1 MLVTTEG
8 AQMPKIVD
16 HDQRR
21 AELADVVLD
30 LIAREGIKAVTTRS
44 VAELSGWSTGVINH
58 YFKSHHGLLVG
69 ALQRAAE
76 IQGRM
81 FRQLRLDSTADPLE
95 RLRLLTESI
104 LPLDDR
110 RIAMTRIFLVFYA
123 EAGANPDAREEVVD
137 YLHNWRRVVQRIV
150 EDAQAS
156 DQVPADISSV
166 QLATELVALADGMAM
181 HAMLD
186 PDVLKQLTERGEI
199 NLELVAGSW
208 RLSPARQSSS

>member
-1 MLVTTEG
+1 
-8 AQMPKIVD
+8 MPKVVD
-16 HDQRR
+16 HDERR
-21 AELADVVLD
+21 AELSDVVLD

-58 YFKSHHGLLVG
+58 YFKNHHGLLVG

-123 EAGANPDAREEVVD
+123 EASANPDAREQVVD

-150 EDAQAS
+150 EDSQTEG
-156 DQVPADISSV
+156 QLPAELPSL

-186 PDVLKQLTERGEI
+186 PDVLQRLVDRGGI

-208 RLSPARQSSS
+208 RLTPVQ